1 MSRLLV
7 LQSLWTFESLRHPPK
22 GAETLNRQL
31 ALIATSGFDGI
42 GTLWLDRDA
51 ARTVAQ
57 PAAAMGLA
65 IEGTALPG
73 SIDALKPALEWGT
86 EFGLHHLN
94 IQPDIRP
101 TEVGEACRI
110 LEGWQRLAEQV
121 AFPVFVETHRGRMT
135 NDLLFTLKLLEQ
147 MPDLKLTAD
156 LSHYVVGR
164 EILLPVAGETEAQM
178 RRILDRAE
186 AFHGRVASAEQIQLD
201 IAFSHNRPWLEQFTA
216 WWRYGFAAWRAR
228 HGEGGD
234 LTFLCELGAA
244 PYAMTGADGIDI
256 GDRWRDSLDL
266 MRIARRIWAECAT
279 NSDSQIPADGGNRS
293 LGEGGYQGRDRR
305 LVAHADGQDFA
316 GIGRIEGH
324 EHDPAAGGLIADVE
338 ARQQADAGTAGND
351 RPDHGD
357 GIGRERGI
365 GPR

>member
-7 LQSLWTFESLRHPPK
+7 LQSLWTFEALRHPPP

-31 ALIATSGFDGI
+31 ALIATSGFDGV
-42 GTLWLDRDA
+42 GTLWLDREA
-51 ARTVAQ
+51 ARTVAR
-57 PAAAMGLA
+57 PASALGLA

-101 TEVGEACRI
+101 ADVGEACHI

-121 AFPVFVETHRGRMT
+121 AFPVYVETHRGRMT

-147 MPDLKLTAD
+147 LPDLKLTAD
-156 LSHYVVGR
+156 LSHYVVGC
-164 EILLPVAGETEAQM
+164 EILLPVADETEAQM
-178 RRILDRAE
+178 RRILDHAD

-201 IAFSHNRPWLEQFTA
+201 IAFSRNRPWLEQFEA

-228 HGEGGD
+228 HAPGDD

-244 PYAMTGADGIDI
+244 PYAITGADGVDI

-266 MRIARRIWAECAT
+266 MRIARRLWADCNPALEGEVAADCA
-279 NSDSQIPADGGNRS
+279 NHR
-293 LGEGGYQGRDRR
+293 LGEGADHGGDRG
-305 LVAHADGQDFA
+305 LVAHADRQVLARGHVE
-316 GIGRIEGH
+316 RH
-324 EHDPAAGGLIADVE
+324 EHDPAAGDLVAHVE
-338 ARQQADAGTAGND
+338 PCQQADAGAGSD
-351 RPDHGD
+351 DIADHRD

-365 GPR
+365 GSR